1 MQKRNFWT
9 RFDPPPSVKVTFTK
23 PSLTEQS
30 HRKECNINLII
41 DRYKRTGILG
51 GIDQARELFFGD
63 FTEVGSFHDVQNV
76 IADAREKFFSLPSN
90 VRESFGNDPAR
101 FLDALK
107 DSSQLGKLIDLG
119 LVKKVINGEVGTPEN
134 PADVSLSE
142 EQKASLQA

>member
-1 MQKRNFWT
+1 MLKRKFWT
-9 RFDPPPSVKVTFTK
+9 RFDPPPPVKVTFTK

-30 HRKECNINLII
+30 HRNECNINAIV

-51 GIDQARELFFGD
+51 GIDQARDMFFGD
-63 FTEVGSFHDVQNV
+63 FTEVGSFHDVQNI
-76 IADAREKFFSLPSN
+76 IAEAREKFFNLPSY

-107 DSSQLGKLIDLG
+107 DASQLGKLIDLG
-119 LVKKVINGEVGTPEN
+119 LVKKVITGEVGTPEN
-134 PADVSLSE
+134 PADVSLSD